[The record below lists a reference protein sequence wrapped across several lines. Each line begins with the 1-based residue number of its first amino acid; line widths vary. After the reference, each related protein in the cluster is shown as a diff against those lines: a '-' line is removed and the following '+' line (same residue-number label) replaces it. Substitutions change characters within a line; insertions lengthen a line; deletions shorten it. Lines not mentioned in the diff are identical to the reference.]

1 MPARQDPERTTR
13 TQHAIVDSVAA
24 IPGVASVAFADLAP
38 LGRNNA
44 GSDTVLTVEHKEY
57 TDGQPR
63 PLRRFEF
70 ISPGLFRTLGTP
82 VVAGR
87 DFAWPDLYER
97 RTVAL
102 VSERLAREE
111 WGTPA
116 AALRQRVRASPADPW
131 REIVG
136 VVADL
141 RDDGMSQ
148 PPPPI
153 VYFPALM
160 DHFWGTPTVS
170 FGAATFVIRSTR
182 AGNESFIREVQQ
194 AVWDVNPSLPVAQI
208 RTLGEVYS
216 TSLARPSF
224 TLTMLLLAGA
234 MGLLL
239 GFVGIYGVV
248 AYDVSQRTR
257 EIGIRLALGARA
269 GELRRMFVHH
279 GLALAGI
286 GIVAGAAA
294 TVVIT
299 RLMSSLLFGVSPLD
313 PWTYSVVAVVVL
325 IVASVAAYLP
335 ARRTSRGEAI
345 EALRSA

>member
-1 MPARQDPERTTR
+1 M
-13 TQHAIVDSVAA
+13 
-24 IPGVASVAFADLAP
+24 
-38 LGRNNA
+38 
-44 GSDTVLTVEHKEY
+44 
-57 TDGQPR
+57 
-63 PLRRFEF
+63 
-70 ISPGLFRTLGTP
+70 
-82 VVAGR
+82 
-87 DFAWPDLYER
+87 
-97 RTVAL
+97 
-102 VSERLAREE
+102 
-111 WGTPA
+111 
-116 AALRQRVRASPADPW
+116 
-131 REIVG
+131 
-136 VVADL
+136 VADL

-170 FGAATFVIRSTR
+170 FGAATFVIRSPR
-182 AGNESFIREVQQ
+182 AGNEGFIREVQQ

-216 TSLARPSF
+216 VSLARPSF

-269 GELRRMFVHH
+269 GELKRMFVQH

-294 TVVIT
+294 TLVTT

-313 PWTYSVVAVVVL
+313 PWTYGVVAAVVL
-325 IVASVAAYLP
+325 IVASVAAVP
-335 ARRTSRGEAI
+335 ARQTLVPRGSDRGA
-345 EALRSA
+345 ALRVGRCKAGPLHPSTMLSTM